1 MRHGRAVDSE
11 IIHSRSINRR
21 KKSIG
26 GVSEQA
32 AHVRPADQVW
42 KRAGKRSAQNTRPNG
57 NCIPKAWEQHSQ
69 ALGTTFPAAGNS
81 RPDRSD
87 TTLHGNQGNTGDR
100 PAGYLLTDESIPEDG
115 TYSLDKTEKSKEE
128 NVKMAF
134 SSLLF
139 PYQEV
144 RISSQI
150 MSLVPVPTDCT
161 GNVTRPK
168 RPKECRIPYRRE
180 RCPRLSARQTVRRT
194 DEGCPS
200 LPVLPHALLT
210 QPYWSCVNVRVNTG

>member
-1 MRHGRAVDSE
+1 
-11 IIHSRSINRR
+11 
-21 KKSIG
+21 
-26 GVSEQA
+26 
-32 AHVRPADQVW
+32 
-42 KRAGKRSAQNTRPNG
+42 
-57 NCIPKAWEQHSQ
+57 
-69 ALGTTFPAAGNS
+69 
-81 RPDRSD
+81 
-87 TTLHGNQGNTGDR
+87 
-100 PAGYLLTDESIPEDG
+100 
-115 TYSLDKTEKSKEE
+115 
-128 NVKMAF
+128 MAF

-200 LPVLPHALLT
+200 LLLLPHALLT
-210 QPYWSCVNVRVNTG
+210 QPLVLCECTCQHRLKKRAEADNTVLLLQLTQAPPQISLVNHVPPARNRTAPYRLGGEVHGKMQVPVYLDEIL

>member
-1 MRHGRAVDSE
+1 
-11 IIHSRSINRR
+11 
-21 KKSIG
+21 
-26 GVSEQA
+26 
-32 AHVRPADQVW
+32 
-42 KRAGKRSAQNTRPNG
+42 
-57 NCIPKAWEQHSQ
+57 
-69 ALGTTFPAAGNS
+69 
-81 RPDRSD
+81 
-87 TTLHGNQGNTGDR
+87 
-100 PAGYLLTDESIPEDG
+100 
-115 TYSLDKTEKSKEE
+115 
-128 NVKMAF
+128 MAF

-200 LPVLPHALLT
+200 LLVLPHALLT